1 MPKPIEDYDGRVE
14 ATADAEGR
22 LATNPEIQAWKVV
35 PVESEGLRPRPHEP
49 LAPAQAPRHG
59 QGGESCSACN
69 HGHEPN
75 SVDGEVWCDDH
86 WRISVTEPSGAPLLL
101 MLSPNAHDDFTTL
114 PMERAAELGQ
124 IVVAL
129 GAAIEGLPSVARAV
143 VQDLIRSYGGRAL
156 GPAA

>member
-1 MPKPIEDYDGRVE
+1 
-14 ATADAEGR
+14 
-22 LATNPEIQAWKVV
+22 
-35 PVESEGLRPRPHEP
+35 
-49 LAPAQAPRHG
+49 
-59 QGGESCSACN
+59 
-69 HGHEPN
+69 
-75 SVDGEVWCDDH
+75 
-86 WRISVTEPSGAPLLL
+86 